1 MVTNAETR
9 KSVRKAAH
17 GLLWLSER
25 LPCLLLAR
33 LSVGFSQTI
42 YQTSKSG
49 REPQRVSKGAQ
60 EDDCLES
67 LRKTRPDKELAEK
80 MGKPGQTE
88 ITLKNDL
95 PERDR
100 IDLYKTILALLS
112 NRRGNKNPVRRPD
125 HNKERRLR
133 VLASESAWWDPWINF
148 ERNSQHSRRFSRAGV
163 QATSCS
169 DSS

>member
-1 MVTNAETR
+1 
-9 KSVRKAAH
+9 
-17 GLLWLSER
+17 
-25 LPCLLLAR
+25 
-33 LSVGFSQTI
+33 
-42 YQTSKSG
+42 
-49 REPQRVSKGAQ
+49 
-60 EDDCLES
+60 
-67 LRKTRPDKELAEK
+67 

-133 VLASESAWWDPWINF
+133 VLASEPARWDPWIDF
-148 ERNSQHSRRFSRAGV
+148 
-163 QATSCS
+163 
-169 DSS
+169 